1 MIHSFRTADLQCRKR
16 PLYPTEPQQSP
27 IQLECCHD
35 SVVRGEVV
43 ASRKGFDELI
53 FPSRS
58 MLRSCLR
65 LRLEER
71 KRRSVFFYFFFFLFF
86 FFFSERKS
94 VALRSKW
101 DVFLFP
107 SIHQLLKR
115 TRRRRFEHD
124 DVDRRHL
131 LTKTL
136 FTFFGVNLMRC
147 SSFQYNQN
155 WVLHFFTRR
164 YSLGKR
170 LDSS

>member
-1 MIHSFRTADLQCRKR
+1 MKSLPRVNQWLGNNENALKEVENWPFQNASLAAAYGDIKVFLMGHSRPLFLYFRLFNTVDSMQVIHSFRTADLQCRKR

-86 FFFSERKS
+86 FFSEHES
-94 VALRSKW
+94 VALRSK
-101 DVFLFP
+101 
-107 SIHQLLKR
+107 
-115 TRRRRFEHD
+115 
-124 DVDRRHL
+124 
-131 LTKTL
+131 
-136 FTFFGVNLMRC
+136 
-147 SSFQYNQN
+147 
-155 WVLHFFTRR
+155 
-164 YSLGKR
+164 
-170 LDSS
+170 